1 MNTRTPRE
9 PQVAPQVVTREETQA
24 KMDRYFGAQLAPL
37 PSPNWTVMDAFESV
51 VARQPGHPCLIYDD
65 ETVTYGELDTLAARY
80 ATLAREAGLRE
91 GEVAAVMVEN
101 RPEFFAAWM
110 GLAKI
115 GVTAALINTFARKR
129 ALEHALR
136 ETGSQVL
143 FVGAECLDQVLEI
156 APATEGIQVFVI
168 RDGSVPL
175 PPLPAGFVDLS
186 SKIDEVPPLE
196 NCAAHRRTVR
206 STDACFLVFTSG
218 TTGLPK
224 AARIGH
230 RRYLGVGKAWMT
242 IADLGPDDV
251 FYCTLPLFHGAALYS
266 LYSTAIATGGTTLV
280 RRKFSTS
287 GFWPDVNRHR
297 ATVFQYV
304 GEVCRY
310 LTNMPERAGEDRH
323 TLRVL
328 LGSGMGIDVW
338 TRFTRRFGRHLQIY
352 EGWGATESNGNMTN
366 FDNKPGSCGRIPF
379 RDRSHIR
386 LVRFDAETETHPR
399 NEAGQ
404 FIECAPGEAGEIICQ
419 ISKAD
424 GTIVSPFEGYTNEV
438 ESRKKVLA
446 DVFEKGDRW
455 WRSGDLFR
463 RDADDYYYFVDR
475 IGDTFRFKSEN
486 VSTTEVAQ
494 SLSQALPE
502 IELLNV
508 YGVPVPTLGG
518 QAGMA
523 AIVMKP
529 GRHFDPGRMYEA
541 AVRELPHYAV
551 PLFVRVSK
559 EAELTANFKLR
570 KVDLRAQGFDP
581 RKVPD
586 PLYVL
591 SHSRQNYVPLD
602 EESLR
607 EIGVPIPVGD

>member
-1 MNTRTPRE
+1 MPQAADPVVSRE
-9 PQVAPQVVTREETQA
+9 ATQA
-24 KMDRYFGAQLAPL
+24 KIDRFFGAQLAPL
-37 PSPNWTVMDAFESV
+37 PSPSWTVMDAFERV
-51 VARQPGHPCLIYDD
+51 VERQPEHTCLIYDD
-65 ETVTYGELDTLAARY
+65 RPMSYRELDTLAARY
-80 ATLAREAGLRE
+80 ATLARESGLRE
-91 GEVAAVMVEN
+91 GGVGAVMVEN

-115 GVTAALINTFARKR
+115 GVTAALINTFARKQ
-129 ALEHALR
+129 ALEHAIR
-136 ETGSQVL
+136 ETGAAIL
-143 FVGAECLDQVLEI
+143 FIGAECLDQLLEI
-156 APATEGIQVFVI
+156 QPATERLKVFVI
-168 RDGSVPL
+168 RDGEVPL
-175 PPLPAGFVDLS
+175 PRLPPGCIDLS
-186 SKIDEVPPLE
+186 STIDHVQPLE
-196 NCAAHRRTVR
+196 NAAGHRRSVR

-230 RRYLGVGKAWMT
+230 RRYLGVGEAWKI
-242 IADLGPDDV
+242 IANLGPEDV
-251 FYCTLPLFHGAALYS
+251 LYCALPLFHGAALYS
-266 LYSTAIATGGTTLV
+266 LFSTAIATGATTLV

-287 GFWPDVNRHR
+287 RFWPDVHRHR

-310 LTNMPERAGEDRH
+310 LINAPETEGEDQH
-323 TLRVL
+323 SLRVL
-328 LGSGMGIDVW
+328 LGSGMGVDVW
-338 TRFTRRFGRHLQIY
+338 REFTRRFGRHLQIY

-386 LVRFDAETETHPR
+386 LVQFDTETETHPR
-399 NEAGQ
+399 NAAGQ
-404 FIECAPGEAGEIICQ
+404 LVECGAGEVGEIICQ

-424 GTIVSPFEGYTNEV
+424 GTVVSPFEGYTNEA
-438 ESRKKVLA
+438 ETQKKILA

-463 RDADDYYYFVDR
+463 RDEDDYYYFVDR
-475 IGDTFRFKSEN
+475 IGDTFRFKAEN

-494 SLSQALPE
+494 QLSQALPD

-508 YGVPVPTLGG
+508 YGVPVPSLGG

-529 GRHFDPGRMYEA
+529 GREFDPHEFYGVA
-541 AVRELPHYAV
+541 ARELPHYAV

-570 KVDLRAQGFDP
+570 KVDLRRQGFDP
-581 RKVPD
+581 GRVAD
-586 PLYVL
+586 PLYVI
-591 SHSRQNYVPLD
+591 SHRLHTYVPLD
-602 EESLR
+602 EASLR
-607 EIGVPIPVGD
+607 ELGVPMPGPG

>member
-1 MNTRTPRE
+1 M
-9 PQVAPQVVTREETQA
+9 VSREETQA
-24 KMDRYFGAQLAPL
+24 KADRFFGAQLAPL
-37 PSPNWTVMDAFESV
+37 PSPNWTVMDSFERLA
-51 VARQPGHPCLIYDD
+51 ARQATRTCLIYDD
-65 ETVTYGELDTLAARY
+65 EPITYQELDKLAARY

-91 GEVAAVMVEN
+91 GGVGAVMVEN

-115 GVTAALINTFARKR
+115 GVQAALINTFARKR
-129 ALEHALR
+129 ALEHAIR
-136 ETGSQVL
+136 ETGAKVL
-143 FVGAECLDQVLEI
+143 FVGAECLEQVLEVQ
-156 APATEGIQVFVI
+156 PATEGLKVFVI
-168 RDGSVPL
+168 RDGKAPL
-175 PPLPAGFVDLS
+175 PRLPAEFVDLS
-186 SKIDEVPPLE
+186 AIIDSVAPLT
-196 NCAAHRRTVR
+196 NAAEHRRSVR

-224 AARIGH
+224 AARISH
-230 RRYLGVGKAWMT
+230 RRYLGVGEGWKT
-242 IADLGPDDV
+242 IAGLGPDDV

-266 LYSTAIATGGTTLV
+266 LFSTAIAAGAATLV

-287 GFWPDVNRHR
+287 RFWSDVRKHKV
-297 ATVFQYV
+297 TVFQYV

-310 LTNMPERAGEDRH
+310 LVNTPEAENEDQH
-323 TLRVL
+323 SLRVL

-338 TRFTRRFGRHLQIY
+338 RQFTRRFGSHLQIY

-366 FDNKPGSCGRIPF
+366 FDNQPGSCGRIPF
-379 RDRSHIR
+379 RERSHIR
-386 LVRFDAETETHPR
+386 LVRFDPETETHPR
-399 NEAGQ
+399 NAAGQ
-404 FIECAPGEAGEIICQ
+404 FIECQAGEVGEIICQ

-424 GTIVSPFEGYTNEV
+424 GTIVSPFEGYTNPAETQ
-438 ESRKKVLA
+438 KKILA
-446 DVFEKGDRW
+446 DVFEPGDRW

-463 RDADDYYYFVDR
+463 RDEDDYFYFVDR
-475 IGDTFRFKSEN
+475 IGDTFRFKAEN
-486 VSTTEVAQ
+486 VSTTEVTQ
-494 SLSQALPE
+494 QLSQALPD

-529 GRHFDPGRMYEA
+529 GREFDARGFYEA

-559 EAELTANFKLR
+559 VAELTANFKLR

-581 RKVPD
+581 NKSPD

-591 SHSRQNYVPLD
+591 SHRLQTYTPLN

-607 EIGVPIPVGD
+607 ELGIPMPGQG